1 MSKRIGLGMVIL
13 AACAHAPGATVGVPA
28 GQGQAAAEEE
38 RPLPLAPLTSE
49 EQRLRE
55 ELMSEVKAL
64 AELGPRSLAHTWNLY
79 SATDHLARRLE
90 VLGHQVQRQ
99 GFSVGDEV
107 LQNLEVV
114 VPGKTPSTL
123 VIAAHYDSSA
133 ESPGANASATG
144 SAVLL
149 TLARQLAARQHERSV
164 RLVWLCNESSPAA
177 VDQPPGG
184 TPPPGGSQAGA
195 SPAGSSVPPGGVPP
209 LAGPPGSAVY
219 AQHVQREQVP
229 VVATVTL
236 GSLGYYSLDAGSQRY
251 PADLLYGSEKR
262 TRFGNFIA
270 VLSNAGSN
278 QLLQALRPALAT
290 ASLPVEELIL
300 PDSAPLAREGPQARF
315 WGAGLSGLVLTDTAQ
330 YRSPHF
336 DDLGDT
342 PDKLDF
348 DRLAR
353 VAKLLDQ
360 IVLHLA
366 GPSAPR

>member
-1 MSKRIGLGMVIL
+1 MMVL
-13 AACAHAPGATVGVPA
+13 ASCAHAPGASVAVPD
-28 GQGQAAAEEE
+28 GQGGPAAAEEE

-55 ELMSEVKAL
+55 ELLSEVKAL

-123 VIAAHYDSSA
+123 VIAAHYDSRA
-133 ESPGANASATG
+133 DSPGANASATG

-164 RLVWLCNESSPAA
+164 RLVWLCNES
-177 VDQPPGG
+177 
-184 TPPPGGSQAGA
+184 
-195 SPAGSSVPPGGVPP
+195 GSSVAADSPAPGGPIP
-209 LAGPPGSAVY
+209 GPASPGAGPPGSAVY
-219 AQHVQREQVP
+219 AQYVQREQVP

-251 PADLLYGSEKR
+251 PDELLYGSAKR

-278 QLLQALRPALAT
+278 PLLEALRPALDTAT
-290 ASLPVEELIL
+290 LPVEELIL

-330 YRSPHF
+330 YRSPHV

-360 IVLHLA
+360 IVVQLA
-366 GPSAPR
+366 GPGAPR

>member
-1 MSKRIGLGMVIL
+1 MLVL
-13 AACAHAPGATVGVPA
+13 AACASAPGVVAVSG
-28 GQGQAAAEEE
+28 GEGAAAVEEE
-38 RPLPLAPLTSE
+38 RPPPLAPLTSE
-49 EQRLRE
+49 EQQLRE
-55 ELMSEVKAL
+55 ELEREVNAL

-90 VLGHQVQRQ
+90 VLGHQVQRH
-99 GFSVGDEV
+99 GFAVGDEV

-123 VIAAHYDSSA
+123 VVAAHYDSSGD
-133 ESPGANASATG
+133 SLGANASATG

-149 TLARQLAARQHERSV
+149 SLARQLAGRQHERSV
-164 RLVWLCNESSPAA
+164 RLVWLCNESAA
-177 VDQPPGG
+177 
-184 TPPPGGSQAGA
+184 AA
-195 SPAGSSVPPGGVPP
+195 A
-209 LAGPPGSAVY
+209 AAAPGSAVY
-219 AQHVQREQVP
+219 AQHVQKQQVP
-229 VVATVTL
+229 VVATLTL
-236 GSLGYYSLDAGSQRY
+236 GSLGYYSLRSGSQRY
-251 PADLLYGSEKR
+251 PEDLLYGSEKR
-262 TRFGNFIA
+262 PRFGDFIA

-278 QLLQALRPALAT
+278 QLLEALRPALGA

-315 WGAGLSGLVLTDTAQ
+315 WSAGLSGLVLTDTAQ

-336 DDLGDT
+336 DDPADT

-353 VAKLLDQ
+353 VAKLVDQ
-360 IVLHLA
+360 MVSQLA

>member
-1 MSKRIGLGMVIL
+1 MMVL
-13 AACAHAPGATVGVPA
+13 VGCAHASGASVTVSTGEA
-28 GQGQAAAEEE
+28 AAAEEP

-55 ELMSEVKAL
+55 ELQREVKAL

-123 VIAAHYDSSA
+123 VVAAHYDSSA
-133 ESPGANASATG
+133 DSPGANASVTG
-144 SAVLL
+144 SVVLL
-149 TLARQLAARQHERSV
+149 TLARQLVARQHERSV
-164 RLVWLCNESSPAA
+164 RLVWLCNESIPAA
-177 VDQPPGG
+177 GG
-184 TPPPGGSQAGA
+184 GRPSGQ
-195 SPAGSSVPPGGVPP
+195 
-209 LAGPPGSAVY
+209 PGSVVY

-236 GSLGYYSLDAGSQRY
+236 GSLGYYSLHAGSQRY
-251 PADLLYGSEKR
+251 PEELLYGSDKR

-278 QLLQALRPALAT
+278 QLLEALRPALQTAT
-290 ASLPVEELIL
+290 LPVEELIL

-315 WGAGLSGLVLTDTAQ
+315 WDAGLSGLLLTDTAQ
-330 YRSPHF
+330 YRSPHL
-336 DDLGDT
+336 DDLEDT

-366 GPSAPR
+366 GPGAPR